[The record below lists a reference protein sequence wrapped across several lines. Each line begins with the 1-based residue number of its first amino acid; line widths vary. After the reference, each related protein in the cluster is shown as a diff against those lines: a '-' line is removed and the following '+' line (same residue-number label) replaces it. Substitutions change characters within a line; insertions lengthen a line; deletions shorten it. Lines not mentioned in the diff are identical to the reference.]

1 MAKMVNIGFGN
12 FIAAERVIAVMTPDT
27 AQTKRIIAKAREE
40 GKFLDAS
47 HARRSRSVIVTD
59 SGFAIMSGLLPVTIA
74 DRISKGITDVDE
86 KDKGEKK
93 RDTKGTA
100 DDTFGSKRDGQR
112 YGLQEIT

>member
-12 FIAAERVIAVMTPDT
+12 FLDAERTVAVMTPDT
-27 AQTKRIIAKAREE
+27 AQIKRIIAKARED

-47 HARRSRSVIVTD
+47 HARRTRSVIVTD
-59 SGFAIMSGLLPVTIA
+59 SGFIIMSGLTPATVA
-74 DRISKGITDVDE
+74 DRISKSKVDDVE
-86 KDKGEKK
+86 DKGEKK
-93 RDTKGTA
+93 SDKKRTA